1 MSTMEASEALKDH
14 LKNHLSDLLQIHES
28 YQIQW
33 ESRLDDAAALCRK
46 ENLKCKV
53 YVDFQIMRLKIE
65 IYDQL
70 AWKSR

>member
-14 LKNHLSDLLQIHES
+14 LKNHLSDLLQTHES

-33 ESRLDDAAALCRK
+33 ESRLHTAVALGRK

-53 YVDFQIMRLKIE
+53 YVDFQIMRLKLE
-65 IYDQL
+65 IDDEL